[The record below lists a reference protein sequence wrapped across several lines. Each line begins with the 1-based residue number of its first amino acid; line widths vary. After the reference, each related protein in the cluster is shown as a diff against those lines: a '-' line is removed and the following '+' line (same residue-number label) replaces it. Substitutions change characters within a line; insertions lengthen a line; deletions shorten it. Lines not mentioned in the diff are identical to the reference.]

1 MSEVINALN
10 WRYAVK
16 QFNPE
21 KKVSKEDLDTIL
33 AAVRLA
39 PSAYGLQP
47 LKILVVENP
56 ELRAEL
62 RSFSYNQPQVT
73 DASHLL
79 VLCTFNEINEEII
92 KGMIEFTAEAR
103 GKEVVELSRYHE
115 FLKGAILPMDTE
127 EMKKWNDH
135 QVYIALGHLL
145 QTCAHL
151 RIDSTP
157 MEGFQSLE
165 FDRILSLTERNLH
178 SVVVCPIGY
187 RSDED
192 ANQYINKARRSL
204 EDLVEFIS

>member
-33 AAVRLA
+33 GAVRLA
-39 PSAYGLQP
+39 PSSYGLQP

-56 ELRAEL
+56 ELRTEL

-79 VLCTFNEINEEII
+79 VLCTFNEITETTIE
-92 KGMIEFTAEAR
+92 GMIEFTAEAR
-103 GKEVVELSRYHE
+103 GKAVSELSRFQE
-115 FLKGAILPMDTE
+115 FLKGAILPMDRE
-127 EMKKWNDH
+127 EMKRWNDH

-165 FDRILSLTERNLH
+165 FDRVLGLTDKNLH

-192 ANQYINKARRSL
+192 AYQHISKARRSL
-204 EDLVEFIS
+204 DDLVEFIF

>member
-33 AAVRLA
+33 GAVRLA
-39 PSAYGLQP
+39 PSSYGLQP

-79 VLCTFNEINEEII
+79 VLCTFNEITEATIE
-92 KGMIEFTAEAR
+92 GMIDIHCTWP
-103 GKEVVELSRYHE
+103 LTSNMC
-115 FLKGAILPMDTE
+115 PS
-127 EMKKWNDH
+127 
-135 QVYIALGHLL
+135 
-145 QTCAHL
+145 AH
-151 RIDSTP
+151 RFHPNGRFSIT
-157 MEGFQSLE
+157 G
-165 FDRILSLTERNLH
+165 
-178 SVVVCPIGY
+178 V
-187 RSDED
+187 
-192 ANQYINKARRSL
+192 
-204 EDLVEFIS
+204 

>member
-157 MEGFQSLE
+157 MEGFDPVKYDE
-165 FDRILSLTERNLH
+165 ILGLTEKGLKA
-178 SVVVCPIGY
+178 VLVCPLGY
-187 RSDED
+187 RSEED
-192 ANQYINKARRSL
+192 GYQHLKKVRKPLDKYVLYI
-204 EDLVEFIS
+204 